1 MNSKISPIKELV
13 DPEKIQ
19 AMVDEST
26 YPRPRWMLNE
36 STNDRIWLLASNGI
50 EREFY
55 ENNDIRCRRLNFTL
69 METAPNEYL
78 GHNVNQSLLL
88 DIQRSIL
95 YLDIN
100 GKITSSRTVESI
112 VRVAIHLIYHTNER
126 RIIDGKPFIH
136 SLGEIKYD
144 DIKSYL
150 LAYGVE
156 TKVFESAIKTITKKY
171 KSIKD
176 IDWNYI
182 KSYISLTKRELFS
195 LKDKVNKYLN
205 EHDSFSAEKEQKNS
219 YKRKY
224 KNAGEKTLEL
234 GEMLLPTESTISNT
248 ISSIEA
254 LYSSRAAQKY
264 QFQHSPITLFN
275 NGKEIFDILIA
286 REKTALIPVHI
297 ALHTISSALGFLREY
312 GEPLHAFIES
322 IYKTERDI
330 IKNLN
335 IANTTAYFHYNPE
348 IRTLAFNNTL
358 MPEKLKDLKI
368 TSWWPSKDELKILSF
383 DNTEYSI
390 SLGLAVRLYTASMWI
405 AICSFVAARTT
416 SLRTLKRN
424 CFVQS
429 PIDELYDL
437 ILKIPK
443 SSERYELED
452 VHRPIPD
459 LIYDY
464 GLQFSSLAC
473 LIEERRSLTADE
485 NELYLFSKSI
495 SYRAISSGRL
505 DDGAGDFLK
514 TPLSYDYIKSCLDM
528 FQDWCNSPLINGKRW
543 YCTTHQFRRFFAVLY
558 FNFSDNQGLDE
569 LSWFMGHS
577 NLDQTFYYAEI
588 SPNDEWVEEAENT
601 IARIGATLNKIIHG
615 DHTIIDIVNMARKSS
630 TIYTVIESLVHDL
643 ITEHKT
649 RTGQVVRFYKIDNN
663 EVFFY
668 FKNNDGETD
677 G

>member
-1 MNSKISPIKELV
+1 MNRKISPIKELV

-19 AMVDEST
+19 AMAADST

-36 STNDRIWLLASNGI
+36 SANDRQWLLASNGI
-50 EREFY
+50 ERRFY
-55 ENNDIRCRRLNFTL
+55 DNNNIRSHSLNFET
-69 METAPNEYL
+69 METAPNERL
-78 GHNVNQSLLL
+78 GDKVNQSLLT
-88 DIQRSIL
+88 DIQHSIL

-100 GKITSSRTVESI
+100 GKITSSNTVKAI
-112 VRVAIHLIYHTNER
+112 VKTAIHLIYHTNER
-126 RIIDGKPFIH
+126 RIIDGEPFIRT
-136 SLGEIKYD
+136 LGEIKYD
-144 DIKSYL
+144 DLKGFL
-150 LAYGVE
+150 LAYGVNAQ
-156 TKVFESAIKTITKKY
+156 VFEKTIEIITEKY
-171 KSIKD
+171 NSIKD
-176 IDWNYI
+176 IDWNHI
-182 KSYISLTKRELFS
+182 KACIFLTKREFLS

-205 EHDSFSAEKEQKNS
+205 EDDKFSAEKEPENS

-224 KNAGEKTLEL
+224 KNACEKPLEL
-234 GEMLLPTESTISNT
+234 DEILLPTESIISNA

-264 QFQHSPITLFN
+264 QFQHSPMTLFKS
-275 NGKEIFDILIA
+275 GREIFDILIA
-286 REKTALIPVHI
+286 KEKTALIPVHV

-312 GEPLHAFIES
+312 GKPLNVFIEN

-335 IANTTAYFHYNPE
+335 VANTTAYARYNSE

-368 TSWWPSKDELKILSF
+368 TSWERTKDELKTISF
-383 DNTEYSI
+383 DNADYSI
-390 SLGLAVRLYTASMWI
+390 SLGLAVRLYIAAMWI

-429 PIDELYDL
+429 PIDEFYDI

-473 LIEERRSLTADE
+473 LIEDRRSLVADE
-485 NELYLFSKSI
+485 NELYLFSNSI

-505 DDGAGDFLK
+505 DDGAGDYLK
-514 TPLSYDYIKSCLDM
+514 TPLGFDYIKFCLDM
-528 FQDWCNSPLINGKRW
+528 FQDWCNSPLIDGKRW

-558 FNFSDNQGLDE
+558 FNFSDDQGLEE

-588 SPNDEWVEEAENT
+588 SPNDEWIEEAENT

-615 DHTIIDIVNMARKSS
+615 DNTIQDIVNRARKSS
-630 TIYTVIESLVHDL
+630 TIYTVLEGLVHDL
-643 ITEHKT
+643 ITEHKN